1 MINSM
6 NQKQNILSRFQAGQL
21 SDPVFM
27 PDLTLW
33 YKWHK
38 ARNTLPGKYKRHTMV
53 EIAQVLGCPVWNP
66 LRPWRMNNPGVDIIE
81 EKSDNE
87 KVIRYKT
94 PERELT
100 ERWEIGRDGDWWQ
113 VEYPIKGM
121 DDLSAARTVV
131 QSRRYE
137 LDPDIIPNLSREEV
151 KKHVI
156 VLELPMQPYADLLHN
171 FLGWGEGLMLLM
183 GQGKAPLTEMMVLME
198 EKRLAI
204 LEEIAAL
211 PGDLALAAD
220 NLDGQYISPP
230 IFKDHL
236 QESYEKTA
244 EMFHNHGKKLMVHVG
259 GPGRHLFPLLVQA
272 GMDGV
277 QGVSG
282 PPQSNATLQEARAV
296 SGPDFTLWGGI
307 PQDLLIPTYTES
319 ELMESIQEVIA
330 HVGQDNRMIIGI
342 ADRVPVDCDFSRL
355 QTVIKLIAAAA
366 DPS

>member
-1 MINSM
+1 M
-6 NQKQNILSRFQAGQL
+6 NQKQNILSRFQPGQL

-33 YKWHK
+33 YKWHRDRK
-38 ARNTLPGKYKRHTMV
+38 TLPGKYKNHTMV

-66 LRPWRMNNPGVDIIE
+66 LRPWRMDNLGVDIIE

-87 KVIRYKT
+87 KVICYKT

-100 ERWEIGRDGDWWQ
+100 ERWELGPDGDWWQ

-131 QSRRYE
+131 QSRQYK
-137 LDPDIIPNLSREEV
+137 LDPDIISTLSREEV
-151 KKHVI
+151 KNHVI

-171 FLGWGEGLMLLM
+171 FLGWSDGLMLLM

-204 LEEIAAL
+204 LEEIAGL
-211 PGDLALAAD
+211 PGDIALAAD

-230 IFKDHL
+230 IFKGHL

-244 EMFHNHGKKLMVHVG
+244 AMFHNHGKKLMVHVG
-259 GPGRHLFPLLVQA
+259 GPGKHLFPLLAQA
-272 GMDGV
+272 GVDGV

-282 PPQSNATLQEARAV
+282 PPQSNATLKEARKV

-307 PQDLLIPTYTES
+307 PQDLMISTHTES
-319 ELMESIQEVIA
+319 ELMESIQEAIA
-330 HVGQDNRMIIGI
+330 HVRQDNRMIIGI

-355 QTVIKLIAAAA
+355 QTTAKLIAAAA